1 MVLIIQKCLN
11 LLAHSRI
18 KPGYTICR
26 RCLKMDANNIDL
38 GAMKSR
44 DLGNM
49 VSKALVEIGKEVVKS
64 ASPNGYVDYGNLP
77 SRALPELGKQAVA
90 NVLGNESTQ

>member
-1 MVLIIQKCLN
+1 
-11 LLAHSRI
+11 
-18 KPGYTICR
+18 
-26 RCLKMDANNIDL
+26 MDANNIDL